1 MATLITLKI
10 DLSKVDKERIYKAE
24 SGAKYL
30 DCQFYLNEEADQ
42 YGNNGMITQSV
53 SKEERAAKIRG
64 NILGNAKMMV
74 FGDAPATNKAP
85 KSSQTSFVIDD
96 DADDDL
102 PF

>member
-1 MATLITLKI
+1 MSTLITLKI
-10 DLSKVDKERIYKAE
+10 DLAKIDKERIFKAK

-42 YGNNGMITQSV
+42 YGNNGMITQSI
-53 SKEERAAKIRG
+53 SKEEREAKIRG

-74 FGDAPATNKAP
+74 FGDAPATANRA
-85 KSSQTSFVIDD
+85 QASFDD
-96 DADDDL
+96 DESDGL

>member
-1 MATLITLKI
+1 MSTLITLKI
-10 DLSKVDKERIYKAE
+10 DLTKIDKERIFKAK

-42 YGNNGMITQSV
+42 YGNNGMITQSI
-53 SKEERAAKIRG
+53 SKEEREAKIRG

-74 FGDAPATNKAP
+74 FGDAPATAKPA
-85 KSSQTSFVIDD
+85 QASFDD
-96 DADDDL
+96 DDESDGL